1 MSRFSRGL
9 LLAGAFYTTV
19 GIAHAEPITLADA
32 LARGAE
38 VSPRIAQAKA
48 QLEAAEAR
56 AYQAGVGPNPE
67 IGLQVENFGGSGP
80 YRSFRQTETT
90 LAVSQRFELGGK
102 RSARKAVARAE
113 RDFTALAFIRAQADL
128 ARDIRYAHAE
138 LRADEDRAVLAR
150 EHASRARTL
159 ASTAGLLV
167 EAGRDPPLRKLR
179 ADALLAEAEAEAA
192 RAFGELLASRRL
204 LATLTGSED
213 PELTAIGDDLA
224 PAPASLPAEIQT
236 LDERLSAA
244 ERDAASARI
253 KLAQSEGVPD
263 LTALGGVR
271 QFRESGATA
280 ILAGISIPIPIRNRN
295 RGGIAAARSDTAA
308 AEAVLAQTRLDSRRL
323 RRDAEVQLAA
333 SNQRLAVLAGPSLGQ
348 AAEAMRLADI
358 GYRAGKFSLIEL
370 IDAQNAH
377 NSAKL
382 ALIDAQLDRARAL
395 ADLAR
400 ANAQ

>member
-1 MSRFSRGL
+1 MPVFPRGL
-9 LLAGAFYTTV
+9 LFAGALYATI
-19 GIAHAEPITLADA
+19 GIAWAEPVSLADA

-38 VSPRIAQAKA
+38 ASPRIAQAQA

-67 IGLQVENFGGSGP
+67 LDLQVENFGGSGP

-90 LAVSQRFELGGK
+90 LAVSQRLELGGK
-102 RSARKAVARAE
+102 RSARKAVAQAE
-113 RDFTALAFIRAQADL
+113 RDFTALAFIRARADL

-150 EHASRARTL
+150 DQAGRARTL

-192 RAFGELLASRRL
+192 RAFGELLASRRM
-204 LATLTGSED
+204 LATLIGSED

-224 PAPASLPAEIQT
+224 PAPASLPAEMQT

-244 ERDAASARI
+244 ERDTANARI
-253 KLAQSEGVPD
+253 RLAQSEAVPD
-263 LTALGGVR
+263 LTASGGLR
-271 QFRESGATA
+271 QFREGGYTA
-280 ILAGISIPIPIRNRN
+280 IVAGISIPLPIRNRN
-295 RGGIAAARSDTAA
+295 RGGIAAARADTAA
-308 AEAVLAQTRLDSRRL
+308 AEASLAQTRLDSRRL
-323 RRDAEVQLAA
+323 RRDAEIQLGAA
-333 SNQRLAVLAGPSLGQ
+333 NQRLAVLAGPNLGQ

-370 IDAQNAH
+370 IDAQTAY

-382 ALIDAQLDRARAL
+382 ALIVAQLDRARAL

>member
-1 MSRFSRGL
+1 MKLSLRAA
-9 LLAGAFYTTV
+9 LLAGAL
-19 GIAHAEPITLADA
+19 IASSGAALAEPVSLAQA
-32 LARGAE
+32 LAQGAE
-38 VSPRIAQAKA
+38 QSPRVAQAKA

-90 LAVSQRFELGGK
+90 LAVSQRLELGGK
-102 RSARKAVARAE
+102 RSARKAVAQAE
-113 RDFTALAFIRAQADL
+113 RDFTALAFIRARADL

-150 EHASRARTL
+150 DHAGRARTL

-204 LATLTGSED
+204 LATLIGSED

-224 PAPASLPAEIQT
+224 PAPASLPAEMQT

-253 KLAQSEGVPD
+253 RLAQSEAVPD
-263 LTALGGVR
+263 LTASGGLR
-271 QFRESGATA
+271 QFREGGYTA
-280 ILAGISIPIPIRNRN
+280 IVAGISIPLPIRNRN
-295 RGGIAAARSDTAA
+295 RGGIAAARADTAA
-308 AEAVLAQTRLDSRRL
+308 AEASLAQTRLDSRRL
-323 RRDAEVQLAA
+323 RRDAEIQLGAA
-333 SNQRLAVLAGPSLGQ
+333 NQRLAVLAGPNLGQ

>member
-1 MSRFSRGL
+1 MSGFPRGL
-9 LLAGAFYTTV
+9 LLAGALYATI
-19 GIAHAEPITLADA
+19 GIACAEPVSLADA

-38 VSPRIAQAKA
+38 ASPRIAQAQA

-67 IGLQVENFGGSGP
+67 LDLQVENFGGSGP

-90 LAVSQRFELGGK
+90 LAVSQRLELGGK
-102 RSARKAVARAE
+102 RSARKAVAQAE
-113 RDFTALAFIRAQADL
+113 RDFTALAFIRARADL

-150 EHASRARTL
+150 DQAGRARTL

-192 RAFGELLASRRL
+192 RAFGELLASRRM
-204 LATLTGSED
+204 LATLIGSED

-224 PAPASLPAEIQT
+224 PAPASLPAEMQT

-244 ERDAASARI
+244 ERDTANARI
-253 KLAQSEGVPD
+253 RLAQSEAVPD
-263 LTALGGVR
+263 LTASGGLR
-271 QFRESGATA
+271 QFREGGYTA
-280 ILAGISIPIPIRNRN
+280 IVAGISIPLPIRNRN
-295 RGGIAAARSDTAA
+295 RGGIAAARADTAA
-308 AEAVLAQTRLDSRRL
+308 AEASLAQTRLDSRRL
-323 RRDAEVQLAA
+323 RRDAEIQLGAA
-333 SNQRLAVLAGPSLGQ
+333 NQRLAVLAGPNLGQ

-370 IDAQNAH
+370 IDAQTAY

-382 ALIDAQLDRARAL
+382 ALIVAQLDRARAL